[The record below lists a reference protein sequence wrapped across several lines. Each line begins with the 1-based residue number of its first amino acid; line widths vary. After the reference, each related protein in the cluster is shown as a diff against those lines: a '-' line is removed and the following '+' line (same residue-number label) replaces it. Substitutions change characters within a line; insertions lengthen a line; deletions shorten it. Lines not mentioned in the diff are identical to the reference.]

1 MSEIINP
8 IMNKIGYPA
17 SENFENNINGIL
29 PPELFIHCIFKYLDL
44 QGLHCA
50 LLTCKQWKTKVLI
63 YLETKGTYLIF
74 KHNLDKMSHF

>member
-8 IMNKIGYPA
+8 IMNKIVYPG

-44 QGLHCA
+44 QALHSA
-50 LLTCKQWKTKVLI
+50 LLTCKKWKTQVLI
-63 YLETKGTYLIF
+63 YLETKGTYYFQTQLR
-74 KHNLDKMSHF
+74 